1 LSTSLN
7 PCELHEDQHHASGP
21 CGFLFIEPVSVELLL
36 LLLLLLLLFHKL
48 CTIYVI
54 AYGMIMKYVRI

>member
-1 LSTSLN
+1 M
-7 PCELHEDQHHASGP
+7 
-21 CGFLFIEPVSVELLL
+21 VELLL

-54 AYGMIMKYVRI
+54 AYGMIMKYVRIWTLWSYTTTGKCLSHLDTQQR